1 MKAPLYLENRIN
13 DVLHLLNIHSRVSTA
28 ELCSHLHIAPS
39 TARKLLADMEKEGLL
54 IRTYGGAIS
63 VDANK
68 DLSLTQKMLL
78 NIERKRKIAQC
89 ARNYVKDGDHIAIGG
104 GSTLLEFCSCLLNLK
119 GAAVVT
125 DSISCANIL
134 MQNPNIEVQIC
145 TGTISSRT
153 GCIVGASAIRSFND
167 MVFDKVFLGID
178 GVDLEQGFWY
188 DNILIGNV
196 ERSMTHAAR
205 QVFILADSTKMGHTS
220 IVPMLPL
227 EAADYIITNPFY
239 DTRFIQRLKRHGC
252 NVIFSEE
259 PEDY

>member
-1 MKAPLYLENRIN
+1 M
-13 DVLHLLNIHSRVSTA
+13 T
-28 ELCSHLHIAPS
+28 
-39 TARKLLADMEKEGLL
+39 
-54 IRTYGGAIS
+54 AIS
-63 VDANK
+63 V
-68 DLSLTQKMLL
+68 S
-78 NIERKRKIAQC
+78 ER
-89 ARNYVKDGDHIAIGG
+89 
-104 GSTLLEFCSCLLNLK
+104 LLEM
-119 GAAVVT
+119 AAFYT
-125 DSISCANIL
+125 WLDFTL
-134 MQNPNIEVQIC
+134 
-145 TGTISSRT
+145 T
-153 GCIVGASAIRSFND
+153 
-167 MVFDKVFLGID
+167 VFLGID

-252 NVIFSEE
+252 DVIFSEE